1 MNEELMEISFGLIAN
16 AGEAKG
22 LAYDALSK
30 AKAGNFEEAKE
41 LINKSKEEMHKAH
54 AFQTKLITEEASGNS
69 VEVNVLLIH
78 AQDHFMIAMEVIT
91 LVERM
96 IKLYKIIYKEVDE
109 ENNKLH
115 TT

>member
-1 MNEELMEISFGLIAN
+1 M
-16 AGEAKG
+16 
-22 LAYDALSK
+22 
-30 AKAGNFEEAKE
+30 
-41 LINKSKEEMHKAH
+41 
-54 AFQTKLITEEASGNS
+54 
-69 VEVNVLLIH
+69 V
-78 AQDHFMIAMEVIT
+78 AMELIT